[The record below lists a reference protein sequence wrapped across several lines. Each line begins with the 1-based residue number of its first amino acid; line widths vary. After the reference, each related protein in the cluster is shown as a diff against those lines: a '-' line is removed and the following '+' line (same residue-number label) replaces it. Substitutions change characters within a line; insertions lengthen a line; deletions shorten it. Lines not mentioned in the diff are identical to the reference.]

1 MTRDLLVRNGL
12 VVDGTGNPAR
22 AADVRV
28 RAGRI
33 VEIGPGLHPDS
44 EPELD
49 ASGAYVTPG
58 FLETHTHLDPTV
70 FWDSTCDPLPQHG
83 VTSVLFGNCGL
94 SLAPV
99 RPDGVN
105 AVTELFCY
113 VEDLPAAAF
122 DQAVPWSWEGY
133 PEYLDAIAR
142 GRYAVNLSGFV
153 GHSILRLYVLGEEAW
168 ERPSSDEEIER
179 LASLLDGA
187 LAAGAFGMSTSLGFD
202 EDRNKRPV
210 PSRVAGDAEFRR
222 LFEVLGARHRMLQFI
237 PSPIP
242 KYMTR
247 DVQRMADLSRGL
259 GLTQAWINIFAD
271 DEHPDVAPSLLDFA
285 ARLQSE
291 GIPSYPEVSPRGFDI
306 QVNWDGGM
314 SFYTLARGWHR
325 VVQAPREE
333 KPRLLADPEWRAV
346 ARDEWDAMPF
356 SMIQHHRPQ
365 NIRLGSVSDPELE
378 QWVGRSLADL
388 VAARGGHSSDVLAD
402 WVLENDLSP
411 EIIGIG
417 VANDDPDLV
426 AEILR
431 HPAAV
436 ISNSD
441 AGAHLQMFCAIGDS
455 TLLLARHVRDRGDFT
470 LEDAVHRITA
480 RPAELF
486 GFRDRGVI
494 ALDAIADLT
503 VFALEDL
510 SWDPDV
516 LVADLPGGGRRL
528 RRPPGGYRSTVV
540 GGVPTQHQGILTG
553 ELPGTVLRSD
563 GRADPRAE

>member
-1 MTRDLLVRNGL
+1 MTGDLLVRNGL
-12 VVDGTGNPAR
+12 VVDGSGSPAR

-33 VEIGPGLHPDS
+33 VEIGPGLRTDS

-70 FWDSTCDPLPQHG
+70 FWDPACDPLPQHG

-99 RPDGVN
+99 RPGDVN
-105 AVTELFCY
+105 EVTELFCY
-113 VEDLPAAAF
+113 VEDLPAAVF
-122 DQAVPWSWEGY
+122 DQAVPWSWEQY

-168 ERPSSDEEIER
+168 ERPSSQEEIER
-179 LASLLDGA
+179 LASMLDAA

-202 EDRNKRPV
+202 EDREKRPV
-210 PSRVAGDAEFRR
+210 PSRVADDAELRR
-222 LFEVLGARHRMLQFI
+222 LFEVLAARHRVLQFI
-237 PSPIP
+237 PSPVP

-247 DVQRMADLSRGL
+247 DVQRVADLSRDL
-259 GLTQAWINIFAD
+259 GLTQTWINIFAD
-271 DEHPDVAPSLLDFA
+271 EEHPEVAPSLLDFA

-291 GIPSYPEVSPRGFDI
+291 GVPSYPEVSPRGFDI

-325 VVQAPREE
+325 LVQAPREE
-333 KPRLLADPEWRAV
+333 KARLLADHGWRAV
-346 ARDEWDAMPF
+346 ARGEWDTMPF
-356 SMIQHHRPQ
+356 SMIQHRRPQ
-365 NIRLGSVSDPELE
+365 NIVLASVSDPELE

-388 VAARGGHSSDVLAD
+388 VTARGGHPSDVLAD
-402 WVLENDLSP
+402 RVLENDLAP
-411 EIIGIG
+411 GILGTG
-417 VANDDPDLV
+417 VGNSDPDLV
-426 AEILR
+426 AEILQ

-436 ISNSD
+436 VSNSD
-441 AGAHLQMFCAIGDS
+441 AGAHLRMFCAIGDS
-455 TLLLARHVRDRGDFT
+455 TLLLTRHVRDRGDFT

-480 RPAELF
+480 RPAGLF

-494 ALDAIADLT
+494 ARSAVADLT

-516 LVADLPGGGRRL
+516 LVSDLPGGGCRL
-528 RRPPGGYRSTVV
+528 RRPPGGYRTTVV
-540 GGVPTQHQGILTG
+540 GGVPTQHHGNLTG
-553 ELPGTVLRSD
+553 ELPGTVLRAD
-563 GRADPRAE
+563 RHADPSE